1 MSTSTLV
8 SWPDTLPLPTVEGY
22 AVSPQE
28 AVLRTEMESG
38 PARQRR
44 RFRQTPTRITVRW
57 LLGEYHFAL
66 FEAWYKFHA
75 DEGGQW
81 FRITLLGGLGLLPHD
96 ARFTR
101 QFDARLLPARRW
113 EVRGELEIRERPTL
127 DEGALNLLLE
137 LDAQDI
143 FAMGSELHPLVHNTL
158 PMRLPAAILI

>member
-81 FRITLLGGLGLLPHD
+81 FQITLLGGLGLLPHD

-127 DEGALNLLLE
+127 DAGAVSLLLE
-137 LDAQDI
+137 YEPTALLKVIAD
-143 FAMGSELHPLVHNTL
+143 LHRLVHVTAHNQL
-158 PMRLPAAILI
+158 N